1 MIKNF
6 FKSIDWGEFFERPL
20 LTPYEA
26 IVSLDQVK
34 WQPEYPMDYYS
45 YESLGNWTVNEKT
58 NRTNNTIRPV
68 REKIKI
74 EYESNK

>member
-1 MIKNF
+1 
-6 FKSIDWGEFFERPL
+6 

-26 IVSLDQVK
+26 IVSLNQAK

-45 YESLGNWTVNEKT
+45 YESLGNWTVNDKT
-58 NRTNNTIRPV
+58 NRTNSNYKP

-74 EYESNK
+74 EYENVKNE